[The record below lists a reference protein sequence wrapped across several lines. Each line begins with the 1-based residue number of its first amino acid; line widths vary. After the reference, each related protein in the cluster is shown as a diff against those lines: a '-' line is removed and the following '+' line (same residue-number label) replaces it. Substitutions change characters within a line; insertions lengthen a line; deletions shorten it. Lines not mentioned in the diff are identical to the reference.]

1 MVRDG
6 PVGVVRNITSGQL
19 QSTNTNMTVH
29 SALKLKRK
37 ARSDLFRRLLT

>member
-19 QSTNTNMTVH
+19 QSTNTNRTVKT
-29 SALKLKRK
+29 ALE
-37 ARSDLFRRLLT
+37 